1 VSYRFSAR
9 TGWDVGESGF
19 AAAIREAR
27 AAGRRLIDLTV
38 SNPTVCGFDYDA
50 AAILAPLANA
60 EALIYDPDPRGMR
73 AAREAVVGYYGGHG
87 ASVDPDA
94 VVLTTS
100 TSEGYGYLFRL
111 LCDAGDEVLV
121 AQPSYPLF
129 DFLADLEDVRLL
141 TYPLFYDDG
150 WWIDFA
156 ELERRIGP
164 RTKAIVVVHPNN
176 PTGHATGAAERE
188 KLQEICLRHGLAL
201 IVDEVFLD
209 YPLEEESLRTCLETE
224 GLTRICTDET
234 DLRTDKSRDNDEIQ
248 GSFTPF
254 RMTKDKL
261 QQELSTTVSK
271 AGLMSFAVGPHP
283 VLTFCLSGMS
293 KIAGLPQMKVGW
305 IVGLGPE
312 ELQREAMGRL
322 EVIADTFLSMNAPV
336 QGALPVW
343 LAGRKGIQGQILT
356 RVRRNLAAARR
367 SGAEVLRVDAGWSAI
382 LRLPQLGG
390 DRDIAESLV
399 REIGVIVHP
408 GSFYGI
414 AESGRV
420 VVSLLGAEEEFAKGL
435 ERIVHGRKTEP
446 Q

>member
-1 VSYRFSAR
+1 
-9 TGWDVGESGF
+9 VGESGF

-50 AAILAPLANA
+50 ETILAPLAGVG
-60 EALIYDPDPRGMR
+60 ALTYDPDPRGMLV
-73 AAREAVVGYYGGHG
+73 AREAVAGYYGGHG
-87 ASVDPDA
+87 ASVDADA

-129 DFLADLEDVRLL
+129 DFLADLEDVRLR
-141 TYPLFYDDG
+141 TYPLFYEHGGDDG

-188 KLQEICLRHGLAL
+188 KLQEICARHGLAL

-209 YPLEEESLRTCLETE
+209 YPLGEDVR
-224 GLTRICTDET
+224 LT
-234 DLRTDKSRDNDEIQ
+234 
-248 GSFTPF
+248 
-254 RMTKDKL
+254 
-261 QQELSTTVSK
+261 
-271 AGLMSFAVGPHP
+271 SFAVGPHP
-283 VLTFCLSGMS
+283 VLTFVLSGMS

-312 ELQREAMGRL
+312 ALQREAMGRL

-336 QGALPVW
+336 QMALPVW

-356 RVRRNLAAARR
+356 RVRGNIAAARSIGVG
-367 SGAEVLRVDAGWSAI
+367 SGVEVLRVDAGWSAI
-382 LRLPQLGG
+382 LRLPQMGG
-390 DRDIAESLV
+390 DVAEGLL
-399 REIGVIVHP
+399 REAGVVVHP

-420 VVSLLGAEEEFAKGL
+420 VVSLLGLEQEFAEGL
-435 ERIVHGRKTEP
+435 ERIVHGQKLNHDSY
-446 Q
+446 